1 MEIGET
7 VRSGREKGRIGHA
20 TKGKSAGR
28 GMNGEYSAD
37 PFKPIGEIIPF
48 VHCDQ
53 SR

>member
-1 MEIGET
+1 MDEKKG
-7 VRSGREKGRIGHA
+7 GRNGHA

-28 GMNGEYSAD
+28 GMNRECSAD

-53 SR
+53 